1 MKKFLDQDFLLQTDT
16 SKKLYHEY
24 ASDQP
29 IIDYHCHLSPADI
42 AEDRIFNNISEA
54 WLEGDHYKWR
64 AMRANGVNEEY
75 ITGDQPPK
83 EKFRKWAETVPDT
96 FRNPLFHWTHLEL
109 QRYFG
114 ISDILNAE
122 SADRIY
128 DQASEMLKSREFSCR
143 SILQKMKV
151 RMVGTTDDPSDNLKS
166 HLRLKEENFS
176 VKVLPTFRPDN
187 LYAVDKPAA
196 FNAYIN
202 DLSQLVGHPIGTFKE
217 LMEAA
222 IERIEFFH
230 KAGGRIS
237 DHGLE
242 QLHPDLYSLD
252 QADEII
258 KMVLNGGT
266 PSKEQVNIFKMT
278 TLVELSKMY
287 AQKGWT
293 QQFHLGAIRN
303 NNDRMVRKI
312 GADAGL
318 DSIGD
323 FSQITGLAQFLNQ
336 LENTDQL
343 AQTIVYNLNPSDN
356 EAMATMVGNFN
367 GGGVPGKMQFGSGWW
382 YLDQKDGMEKQLNA
396 LSNMG
401 LLSRFIGMLTDSRSF
416 LSFPRHEYFRRI
428 LCNLIGNDVE
438 NGELPND
445 INWLGQHVENI
456 CFNNAH
462 SYLKLKL

>member
-16 SKKLYHEY
+16 AKKLYHEY
-24 ASDQP
+24 ASDQQ

-64 AMRANGVNEEY
+64 AMRANGVDEDF
-75 ITGDQPPK
+75 ITGGQPAR

-114 ISDILNAE
+114 ITDLLNAE

-128 DQASEMLKSREFSCR
+128 DQASEMLNTREFSCR

-151 RMVGTTDDPSDNLKS
+151 RMVGTTDDPSDNLES
-166 HLRLKEENFS
+166 HLRLKEDNFS

-187 LYAVDKPAA
+187 LYAVDKPAD

-217 LMEAA
+217 LMKAA
-222 IERIEFFH
+222 SERIEFFH

-242 QLHPDLYSLD
+242 QLHPDLYSLEK
-252 QADEII
+252 ADEII
-258 KMVLNGGT
+258 KRVQNGGT
-266 PSKEQVNIFKMT
+266 ASKEQVNIFKMT

-303 NNDRMVRKI
+303 NNDRMMRKI

-416 LSFPRHEYFRRI
+416 LSFPRHEYFRRV

-462 SYLKLKL
+462 SYLKL